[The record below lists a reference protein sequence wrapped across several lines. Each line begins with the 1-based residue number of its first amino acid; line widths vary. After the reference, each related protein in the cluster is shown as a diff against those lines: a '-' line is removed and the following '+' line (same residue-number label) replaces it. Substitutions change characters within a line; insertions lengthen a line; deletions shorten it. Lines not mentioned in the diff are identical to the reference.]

1 MDLTITGRLFRLEEL
16 IKGEGQRGPWTKQAF
31 IIETIETYA
40 KKIVFTAW
48 NERVDTLTNFRIG
61 EVLQVSFRPES
72 REYNNRWYTDL
83 IAWKIETVGNIPA
96 NSVSSSTTS
105 PTSND
110 IPETSAPQDVEETD
124 LSISDDGDMP
134 F

>member
-1 MDLTITGRLFRLEEL
+1 MDLTITGKLLRLEEL

-48 NERVDTLTNFRIG
+48 NERVDALTTFRTG
-61 EVLQVSFRPES
+61 DVLTVSFRPES

-83 IAWKIETVGNIPA
+83 IAWKIETVGGINA
-96 NSVSSSTTS
+96 TSSTTTS
-105 PTSND
+105 PRSNE
-110 IPETSAPQDVEETD
+110 IPDKPESQEAEVD
-124 LSISDDGDMP
+124 LGGDDGDMP